1 MDSAVRRLD
10 LLAQHL
16 TSAQDIEVVIC
27 GAFRTPLTKSGRGGL
42 KTVPPEGLLLPVM
55 KKLVEATG
63 VNPAKI
69 DDICIGN
76 VLATGA
82 AFMLSRMCQMLAG
95 IPYTTSL
102 STCNRLCSSGLQACA
117 NIANS
122 IKAGHIEVGVAGGV
136 ENMSM
141 YDMTSSIN
149 PDQLSPAIFE
159 HETARDCMMPM
170 GMTSENVVEKYGIT
184 RQQQDQM
191 AVESHA
197 KAARAQETGL
207 FDSEIVPVEVVT
219 TVDGKEKKF
228 VVSKDDGIRKGTTM
242 ETLAKL
248 KPAFKKNGS
257 TTAGNSSQVSDGAA
271 VVLLASRAAAERMGL
286 PILARWVGFAV
297 GGVPPS
303 LMGIGPSVA
312 IPKVLEQ
319 CRMTINDIDIFE
331 VNEAFASQATY
342 CVELLRIPKEKLNPK
357 GGAIAFGHPLGCTGA
372 RQMATILPELRR
384 TRKRFG
390 LLSMCI
396 GTGMGA
402 AAIIE
407 NLAR

>member
-10 LLAQHL
+10 LLAHHL
-16 TSAQDIEVVIC
+16 SAQDTEVVIC
-27 GAFRTPLTKSGRGGL
+27 AAFRTPLTKSGRGGL
-42 KTVPPEGLLLPVM
+42 KNTPPESLLLPVV
-55 KKLVEATG
+55 KKVIEASR
-63 VNPAKI
+63 VDPAKI
-69 DDICIGN
+69 DDICVGN

-82 AFMLSRMCQMLAG
+82 AFMLARMSQMLAG
-95 IPYTTSL
+95 VPYTTSL

-122 IKAGHIEVGVAGGV
+122 IKAGHIEIGIGAGV

-141 YDMTSSIN
+141 YDMQGSIN
-149 PDQLSPAIFE
+149 PEQLAPAIFE
-159 HETARDCMMPM
+159 HELARDCMMPM

-197 KAARAQETGL
+197 KAARAQEQGL
-207 FDSEIVPVEVVT
+207 FDSEIVPVEVT
-219 TVDGKEKKF
+219 ITVDGKEKT
-228 VVSKDDGIRKGTTM
+228 VLISKDDGIRKGTSL
-242 ETLAKL
+242 EGLSKL
-248 KPAFKKNGS
+248 KPAFKKGGS

-271 VVLLASRAAAERMGL
+271 AVLLASRAAAQKYGL

-297 GGVPPS
+297 GGVPPN

-312 IPKVLEQ
+312 IPKVLAQ
-319 CRMTINDIDIFE
+319 CRMNISDIDIFE

-342 CVELLRIPKEKLNPK
+342 CVDLLGIPREKLNPK
-357 GGAIAFGHPLGCTGA
+357 GGALAFGHPLGCTGS
-372 RQMATILPELRR
+372 RQIATLLPELRR
-384 TRKRFG
+384 TKKRFG
-390 LLSMCI
+390 LVSMCI